1 MHTLQTLCD
10 AALRYASVPRST
22 WPASADRSGGLHD
35 DAASTSSLYKSR
47 VKWCFGDNRSHTASY
62 GTVPGE
68 FTHSTAAPEGGA
80 RTPGWEWVRG
90 CVLCLS
96 LAATAATA
104 QDLPSGQT
112 VTLDEVL
119 IDQVGA
125 EAWMR
130 FRFLAPA
137 IAGGPDGLGYAAVEG
152 DFAVLCEDVARPY
165 LAEFALDADV
175 VVISMMDRAV
185 PFGVAD
191 AEATQFFE
199 TFRVADGACA
209 WQAF

>member
-1 MHTLQTLCD
+1 M
-10 AALRYASVPRST
+10 
-22 WPASADRSGGLHD
+22 
-35 DAASTSSLYKSR
+35 
-47 VKWCFGDNRSHTASY
+47 
-62 GTVPGE
+62 PGE
-68 FTHSTAAPEGGA
+68 YTHSTAAPEGGA
-80 RTPGWEWVRG
+80 RTPSWEWVRG

-96 LAATAATA
+96 FVATVATA

-137 IAGGPDGLGYAAVEG
+137 IAGGEEGLGYAAVEG

-165 LAEFALDADV
+165 LAEFALEADV
-175 VVISMMDRAV
+175 VVISLMDRTV

-199 TFRVADGACA
+199 TFRVTDGACD
-209 WQAF
+209 WQEF